1 MTFWLDAQ
9 LSPRLARWLT
19 ATFGV
24 PASPV
29 RAAADHAIY
38 QAAAV
43 AGATVITKDNDFVI
57 SRSSTGH
64 RRRSSG
70 LPVVIPRRLG
80 FMKSSS
86 FTSPSPAVSSKMV
99 TRWWGN
105 HRILIGFET

>member
-43 AGATVITKDNDFVI
+43 AGATVITKDNDFVDLQI
-57 SRSSTGH
+57 QHGPPPPILWLTCGNTSEARLH
-64 RRRSSG
+64 EIF
-70 LPVVIPRRLG
+70 LIHFPIARRLLENG
-80 FMKSSS
+80 DALVGKSQDPDW
-86 FTSPSPAVSSKMV
+86 F
-99 TRWWGN
+99 
-105 HRILIGFET
+105 